1 MNTKYIHI
9 IIDINTHRSTQLSN
23 HDNNNN
29 NDREWSFLNVNTN
42 NPPLPSLLTPETSR
56 ERTASTLYLN
66 NATCI
71 YYVIRVTWITYVCNV
86 ISCLI
91 MIDNNMY
98 YMQIMES
105 TSSRNRSSS
114 TNNISQEAENFLHT
128 KIPEMV
134 WEAGSKRM
142 KDTLSSYGRID
153 LFRPYFDVEPRQV
166 RNRLIQSFIPRKPSQ
181 MNISN
186 DMYGPTM
193 ILLTLVALLLCS
205 MKSSGYTVQDGT
217 LIGTAMVTCFGAWD
231 IPYVAISLYLCSRA
245 HECIHKLAIIATTY
259 ILHLSYLCYLHYG
272 FHVVVEEIDGILG
285 DMQQSQVTSLPSI
298 T

>member
-1 MNTKYIHI
+1 
-9 IIDINTHRSTQLSN
+9 
-23 HDNNNN
+23 
-29 NDREWSFLNVNTN
+29 
-42 NPPLPSLLTPETSR
+42 
-56 ERTASTLYLN
+56 
-66 NATCI
+66 
-71 YYVIRVTWITYVCNV
+71 
-86 ISCLI
+86 
-91 MIDNNMY
+91 
-98 YMQIMES
+98 MES

-217 LIGTAMVTCFGAWD
+217 LIGTAMVTCFGAWFFMSLVIYALCLMFSLD
-231 IPYVAISLYLCSRA
+231 IAFIHFFSLYGYSLCSHCVVLFLTTIFHPIHSHLFFYATMIIFCVPSALRVSLYLCSRA